1 MPERESSI
9 CYLSVVVTGD
19 DGACEGVFVCLRM
32 VARRSP
38 KKEMSANNLFYL
50 VVMG

>member
-1 MPERESSI
+1 MMEHVKECVYVR
-9 CYLSVVVTGD
+9 
-19 DGACEGVFVCLRM
+19 LRM

-38 KKEMSANNLFYL
+38 KKEMSASNLFYL